1 MAQVQKKIL
10 SEYFKKV
17 LSGEKKTELRLADF
31 EINKGDTLVLVEI
44 DDNTKKETG
53 RKLEVKV
60 SYVMKTK
67 DCTYWSQQ
75 DIDKYGFQVIQFDP
89 IDQK

>member
-31 EINKGDTLVLVEI
+31 KINQGDTLVLVEI
-44 DDNTKKETG
+44 DDVTKQETG
-53 RKLEVKV
+53 RKVNVNV

-67 DCTYWSQQ
+67 DCTYWSQEE
-75 DIDKYGFQVIQFDP
+75 IGKYGFQVIQFD
-89 IDQK
+89 ISD

>member
-1 MAQVQKKIL
+1 MATIQKKIL

-31 EINKGDTLVLVEI
+31 EINQGDTLVLVEI
-44 DDNTKKETG
+44 DDITKQETG
-53 RKLEVKV
+53 RKLSVNV

-67 DCTYWSQQ
+67 ECTYWSKD
-75 DIDKYGFQVIQFDP
+75 DIDKYGFQVIQFDRE
-89 IDQK
+89 K

>member
-1 MAQVQKKIL
+1 MATIQKKIL

-31 EINKGDTLVLVEI
+31 EINQGDTLILVEI
-44 DDNTKKETG
+44 DDITKQETG
-53 RKLEVKV
+53 RKLSVNV

-67 DCTYWSQQ
+67 ECTYWSKD
-75 DIDKYGFQVIQFDP
+75 DIDKYGFQVIQFDRE
-89 IDQK
+89 K

>member
-17 LSGEKKTELRLADF
+17 ISGEKKTELRLADF
-31 EINKGDTLVLVEI
+31 EIKPGDTLVLVEI
-44 DDNTKKETG
+44 DDTTKKETG
-53 RKLEVKV
+53 RKVNVNV

-67 DCTYWSQQ
+67 DCTYWSQEE
-75 DIDKYGFQVIQFDP
+75 IDKYGFQVIQFD
-89 IDQK
+89 ISE

>member
-1 MAQVQKKIL
+1 MATIQKKIL

-31 EINKGDTLVLVEI
+31 EINQGDTLVLVEI
-44 DDNTKKETG
+44 DAITKQETG
-53 RKLEVKV
+53 RKLSVNV

-67 DCTYWSQQ
+67 ECTYWSKD
-75 DIDKYGFQVIQFDP
+75 DIDKYGFQVIQFDRE
-89 IDQK
+89 K

>member
-17 LSGEKKTELRLADF
+17 ISGEKKTELRLADF
-31 EINKGDTLVLVEI
+31 EIKPGDTLDLVEI
-44 DDNTKKETG
+44 DDVTKQETG
-53 RKLEVKV
+53 RKVNVNV

-67 DCTYWSQQ
+67 DCTYWSQEE
-75 DIDKYGFQVIQFDP
+75 IDKYGFQVIQFDVTE
-89 IDQK
+89 

>member
-17 LSGEKKTELRLADF
+17 ISGEKKTELRLADF
-31 EINKGDTLVLVEI
+31 EIKPGDTLALIEI
-44 DDNTKKETG
+44 DDVTKQETG
-53 RKLEVKV
+53 RKVNVNV

-67 DCTYWSQQ
+67 DCTYWSQEE
-75 DIDKYGFQVIQFDP
+75 IDKYGFQVIQFD
-89 IDQK
+89 IME

>member
-1 MAQVQKKIL
+1 MATIQKKIL
-10 SEYFKKV
+10 SKYFKKV

-44 DDNTKKETG
+44 DDITKQETG
-53 RKLEVKV
+53 RKLSVNV

-67 DCTYWSQQ
+67 ECTYWSKD
-75 DIDKYGFQVIQFDP
+75 DIDKYGFQVIQFDRE
-89 IDQK
+89 K

>member
-44 DDNTKKETG
+44 DDNTKRETG
-53 RKLEVKV
+53 RKLEVNV

-67 DCTYWSQQ
+67 DCMYWSQE
-75 DIDKYGFQVIQFDP
+75 DIDKYGFQVIQFDS
-89 IDQK
+89 IK

>member
-10 SEYFKKV
+10 SEYFNKV

-44 DDNTKKETG
+44 DDNIKKETG
-53 RKLEVKV
+53 RRLEVNV

-67 DCTYWSQQ
+67 DCTYWSHQ

>member
-17 LSGEKKTELRLADF
+17 ISGEKKTELRLADF
-31 EINKGDTLVLVEI
+31 EINPGDTLVLVEI
-44 DDNTKKETG
+44 DDVTKQETG
-53 RKLEVKV
+53 RKVNVNV

-67 DCTYWSQQ
+67 DCTYWSQE
-75 DIDKYGFQVIQFDP
+75 DIDKYGFQVIQFD
-89 IDQK
+89 KVE

>member
-1 MAQVQKKIL
+1 MATIQKKIL

-31 EINKGDTLVLVEI
+31 EINKGDSLVLVEI
-44 DDNTKKETG
+44 DDITKQETG
-53 RKLEVKV
+53 RKLSVNV

-67 DCTYWSQQ
+67 ECTYWSKD
-75 DIDKYGFQVIQFDP
+75 DIDKYGFQVIQFDRE
-89 IDQK
+89 Q

>member
-1 MAQVQKKIL
+1 MATIQKKIL

-31 EINKGDTLVLVEI
+31 EINQGDTLVLVEI
-44 DDNTKKETG
+44 DDITKQETG
-53 RKLEVKV
+53 RKLSVNV

-67 DCTYWSQQ
+67 ECTYWSKD
-75 DIDKYGFQVIQFDP
+75 DIDKYGFQVIQFDRE
-89 IDQK
+89 Q

>member
-17 LSGEKKTELRLADF
+17 ISGEKKTELRLADF
-31 EINKGDTLVLVEI
+31 EIKPGDTLALIEI
-44 DDNTKKETG
+44 DDVTKQETG
-53 RKLEVKV
+53 RKVNVNV

-67 DCTYWSQQ
+67 DCTYWSQEE
-75 DIDKYGFQVIQFDP
+75 IDKYGFQVIQFD
-89 IDQK
+89 IIE

>member
-17 LSGEKKTELRLADF
+17 ISGEKKTELRLADF
-31 EINKGDTLVLVEI
+31 EIKPGDTLVLVEI
-44 DDNTKKETG
+44 DDITKKETG
-53 RKLEVKV
+53 RKVNVNV

-67 DCTYWSQQ
+67 DCTYWSQEE
-75 DIDKYGFQVIQFDP
+75 IDKYGFQVIQFD
-89 IDQK
+89 ITE

>member
-17 LSGEKKTELRLADF
+17 ISGEKKTELRLADF
-31 EINKGDTLVLVEI
+31 EIKPGDTLVLVEI
-44 DDNTKKETG
+44 DDITKQETG
-53 RKLEVKV
+53 RKVNVNV

-67 DCTYWSQQ
+67 DCTYWSQEE
-75 DIDKYGFQVIQFDP
+75 INKYGFQVIQFDMME
-89 IDQK
+89 